1 MKKLL
6 LFFIFFFS
14 YSFADSV
21 YECYEIET
29 YGRFAESDKIE
40 IFTDSNF
47 IISVKDNIIEYRDMA
62 YLGTEIDYVLKL
74 HIITNNDLIINGA
87 FADNKLINFGFISL
101 NKQNNKLSKVVID
114 ENSGETIQY
123 GICNDSSVSSQF

>member
-74 HIITNNDLIINGA
+74 HIITNNDLILNGA
-87 FADNKLINFGFISL
+87 FADNNLINFGFISL

-114 ENSGETIQY
+114 ENNGETIQH

>member
-6 LFFIFFFS
+6 LFFILFFS

-74 HIITNNDLIINGA
+74 HIITNNDLILNGA
-87 FADNKLINFGFISL
+87 FADNNLINFGFISL

-114 ENSGETIQY
+114 ENNGETIQY

>member
-6 LFFIFFFS
+6 LFFILFFS

-74 HIITNNDLIINGA
+74 HIITNNDLILNGA
-87 FADNKLINFGFISL
+87 FADNNLINFGFISL